1 MAYYNDLALA
11 MPPPPAGMAGRGY
24 RSDIPK
30 GHNKRQTKPRGKS
43 QPFDPEDLRRRLYMV
58 IAEQEAQEARRQ
70 KQRGRVDSL
79 RAKKAQLK
87 KEDEREEIDNLR
99 LQRMG
104 PSPTKT
110 APWQGRPAPIPKSR
124 SRSRSKTRSKN
135 SLQDKPRPKPTTI
148 VMSEVD
154 ASINAAKATEAGFP
168 YVPAQAATQ
177 FRRTTTSERMREK
190 SLVHSLSKAAL
201 RFYAEGTTTADREA
215 IQSSLTP
222 GKQQNILRRA
232 RGRRDRQHVRN
243 QFQGSQANMGGGEGG
258 GGPRRR
264 LNRAGGQAGGVHEI
278 AIIEED
284 ELSALADLHLH
295 SLAAGQGQGRGE
307 KDDDS
312 ELFSSED
319 TLIDPAA
326 AIERRIDWTQSDE
339 LMPHERRG
347 GGMTKLTPLLLRKTS
362 SILKLG
368 GKLGGHLRRN
378 STDDRDSS
386 EIENNTSKLRIV
398 TTNIPEHHERHVVV
412 HHNEE
417 AEAEADDGST
427 PMSPNSGSSRSG
439 KLKIWGRLKRL

>member
-1 MAYYNDLALA
+1 MTYYNDLALA
-11 MPPPPAGMAGRGY
+11 VPPPPIGMAGRGY
-24 RSDIPK
+24 RSDVSK
-30 GHNKRQTKPRGKS
+30 GHNKRQVKPRGKS

-70 KQRGRVDSL
+70 RQRGRVDSL
-79 RAKKAQLK
+79 RAKKAQLE
-87 KEDEREEIDNLR
+87 KEDELEEIDNVR

-104 PSPTKT
+104 PTSTKT
-110 APWQGRPAPIPKSR
+110 APSQGRLVPIPKSR
-124 SRSRSKTRSKN
+124 SRSRSNTRSKN
-135 SLQDKPRPKPTTI
+135 SVPDKPRSKPTTI
-148 VMSEVD
+148 VVSEVD
-154 ASINAAKATEAGFP
+154 ASIEAAKATRAGHP

-177 FRRTTTSERMREK
+177 FRRTTTSEGMREK

-215 IQSSLTP
+215 IHASLTP

-232 RGRRDRQHVRN
+232 RGQRDCQHVRT
-243 QFQGSQANMGGGEGG
+243 QFQGSQSNMGGGEGG

-264 LNRAGGQAGGVHEI
+264 PNRAGGQAGGVHEI
-278 AIIEED
+278 AIIEEE

-295 SLAAGQGQGRGE
+295 SLAAGQGQGIGE

-319 TLIDPAA
+319 TLIDQAA
-326 AIERRIDWTQSDE
+326 AMERRIDWTQSDE
-339 LMPHERRG
+339 VMPHERRG

-362 SILKLG
+362 SIFKLG
-368 GKLGGHLRRN
+368 GKLGGHMRRN
-378 STDDRDSS
+378 SADDKDSS
-386 EIENNTSKLRIV
+386 ETGNNTSKLRIV
-398 TTNIPEHHERHVVV
+398 TTNIPEHHVVV
-412 HHNEE
+412 HHDEE